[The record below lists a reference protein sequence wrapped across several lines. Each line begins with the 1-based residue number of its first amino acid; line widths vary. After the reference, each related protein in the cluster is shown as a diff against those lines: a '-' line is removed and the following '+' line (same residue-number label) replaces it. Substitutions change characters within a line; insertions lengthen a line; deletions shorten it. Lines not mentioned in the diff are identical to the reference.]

1 MVDQKLPDRLCGIVE
16 TKHCG
21 SIAMTKTRTTG
32 LLAATGLFLAILPAS
47 LHAEEVLPWE
57 KPAYGREAPP
67 TSGKP
72 YAYSAPRATDDPY
85 NPNVRSTPA
94 PTNRPRTGYVAPPPT
109 QPTYRPTQQPDA
121 YNPPQSDGRRPYA
134 AYRQPPPDE
143 PQSYHRPPPSDPRD
157 GGTYSHNE
165 ILDAGHRFFGS
176 VSSGLARAVA
186 RLFKSAGAPNGYIL
200 GEEASGAFV
209 AGLRYGEGVL
219 YTKSFGRRR
228 VYWQGPTV
236 GYDFGGEG
244 SRTMVL
250 VYNLPHTSAIF
261 KRYAGVQGS
270 AYVIGGV
277 GVQLLKHGGVTLA
290 PIRSGVGLRLGA
302 SVGYLK
308 YTPRPTWNPF

>member
-1 MVDQKLPDRLCGIVE
+1 
-16 TKHCG
+16 
-21 SIAMTKTRTTG
+21 MTNTRNTAT
-32 LLAATGLFLAILPAS
+32 LAVTSLFLIILPTTV
-47 LHAEEVLPWE
+47 LAEERLPWE
-57 KPAYGREAPP
+57 QPGYGRDAPP
-67 TSGKP
+67 TNGRP
-72 YAYSAPRATDDPY
+72 YASRTPRTTTDDPY
-85 NPNVRSTPA
+85 NPNARRAPPPA
-94 PTNRPRTGYVAPPPT
+94 ARPRTGYAAPRPT
-109 QPTYRPTQQPDA
+109 QPAYRP
-121 YNPPQSDGRRPYA
+121 PPPSGATNAPPYGNGRPYA
-134 AYRQPPPDE
+134 GYREPPPYQPPR
-143 PQSYHRPPPSDPRD
+143 YRRPPPHDPRD
-157 GGTYSHNE
+157 GGTYSRHE

-250 VYNLPHTSAIF
+250 VYDLTHTSQIF

-277 GVQLLKHGGVTLA
+277 GVQLLKHGHVTLA

-308 YTPRPTWNPF
+308 YTRRPTWNPF